1 MIFYFS
7 GTGTSQFVAKQ
18 IAQHTNDSITS
29 INYFLKT
36 NTSGIFKSKTPI
48 VFVVPT
54 YYWRIPKIVD
64 QWIRKAQFEGN
75 KDAYFILTCS
85 IGVAN
90 ASSYVKRLCRKKG
103 FNFRGLTHVIM
114 PENYLVLYPTPDES
128 QFQALLEKS
137 KPFIEL
143 LAEQIKK
150 EDSFDEKEISPKD
163 KYRSSMIN
171 FYNYLLN
178 INDKGFT
185 VDDNC
190 ISCNKCVE
198 SCPLNNI
205 KLISE
210 RPVWQGNCTHCMAC
224 IACCPEEAIEYKDV
238 SKGRNRNYIMEEDP
252 LENNNSTKNI

>member
-7 GTGTSQFVAKQ
+7 GTGYSQFVAKQ
-18 IAQHTNDSITS
+18 INRHMNDNIIS
-29 INYFLKT
+29 INHFLK
-36 NTSGIFKSKTPI
+36 NNRPGIFKSQTPLI
-48 VFVVPT
+48 FVVPT
-54 YYWRIPKIVD
+54 YYWRIPRVVE
-64 QWIRKAQFEGN
+64 QWIQKAQFEGN

-90 ASSYVKRLCRKKG
+90 ASSYIKKLCKKMG
-103 FNFRGLTHVIM
+103 LNFRGLAPMKM
-114 PENYLVLYPTPDES
+114 PENYIVLYPTPDEP
-128 QFQALLEKS
+128 QIQTILENS
-137 KPFIEL
+137 KPFIKL

-150 EDSFDEKEISPKD
+150 KEPFNQNEISLRD
-163 KYRSSMIN
+163 KYLSGPIN
-171 FYNYLLN
+171 FYNYFLN